1 MSSGVILNGGCA
13 AESFNLGTVE
23 GHREDPSGETYDEC
37 WEPEDLV
44 ATVQFLATLDDRLHV
59 MPSSSPDEPDPV
71 VVLSPFCPNDN
82 SNNSTN
88 NIISTEENDEADVGN
103 LGGTMDTTS
112 SSVEVEANEP
122 LLLPSSTTL
131 HSFGDASAPS
141 VALSD
146 ITAEENS
153 VSSAAQTPSSIEERS
168 IIRTSNKPAHLKRV
182 SFGSTKGSMVETLI
196 YENPHSDEGTSA
208 TPSGWNKTN
217 VSVKSKNLRSVIGSV
232 PESLPEETV
241 ALLSESARSASKV
254 RVTYFE
260 SKRPL
265 TLPSPEA
272 SDAEWDDMAE
282 PPPQQQQ
289 LNYTRQTSTES
300 GQDNPFRPDGD
311 LSREADEL
319 VELLRGG
326 RVSISEVLKNKEG
339 VPLQS
344 QPTFVDDE
352 QQQQQQQSPEQAVQL
367 SGSPPRNVSTP
378 SSPPT
383 SKAESPDGGRINGN
397 LTEQEKKA
405 AEAAESGA
413 IEVQRGVVAPVAGE
427 SQVEHVVIKKKSKC
441 QCCVIQ

>member
-1 MSSGVILNGGCA
+1 MSGYGVILNGGT
-13 AESFNLGTVE
+13 AENFTLGTVE
-23 GHREDPSGETYDEC
+23 GHQDPTGVTYDE

-44 ATVQFLATLDDRLHV
+44 ATVQFLATLDDRLPHSAYV
-59 MPSSSPDEPDPV
+59 IPGSSAEEAEGLV
-71 VVLSPFCPNDN
+71 ELSPFCN
-82 SNNSTN
+82 NNSTAV
-88 NIISTEENDEADVGN
+88 EEDDEADVN
-103 LGGTMDTTS
+103 LVETMNTTS
-112 SSVEVEANEP
+112 SSVEEANEP
-122 LLLPSSTTL
+122 LLSSTTL
-131 HSFGDASAPS
+131 LGDASAPS
-141 VALSD
+141 APSAALSD

-168 IIRTSNKPAHLKRV
+168 IIRTSNKPTHLKRV

-196 YENPHSDEGTSA
+196 YESPQTEEGPSATSA
-208 TPSGWNKTN
+208 GWSKTN
-217 VSVKSKNLRSVIGSV
+217 ISKSKNLRSVIGAV

-289 LNYTRQTSTES
+289 LNYTRQPSTES

-326 RVSISEVLKNKEG
+326 RVSISEVLKNKDG
-339 VPLQS
+339 S
-344 QPTFVDDE
+344 QQPEPTYIDE
-352 QQQQQQQSPEQAVQL
+352 EQPSSEQAVQV
-367 SGSPPRNVSTP
+367 SGSSPPRNTSTP
-378 SSPPT
+378 SSPA
-383 SKAESPDGGRINGN
+383 SKADSPDSGRINGN

-405 AEAAESGA
+405 AEAAESSSV
-413 IEVQRGVVAPVAGE
+413 EVQRGVVAPVAGE

>member
-1 MSSGVILNGGCA
+1 MSGYGVILNGGT
-13 AESFNLGTVE
+13 AENFTLGTVE
-23 GHREDPSGETYDEC
+23 GHQDSTGVTYDE

-44 ATVQFLATLDDRLHV
+44 ATVQFLATLDDRLPHSAYV
-59 MPSSSPDEPDPV
+59 SSSPEEAEGL
-71 VVLSPFCPNDN
+71 VVLSPFCN
-82 SNNSTN
+82 NNSTAV
-88 NIISTEENDEADVGN
+88 EEDDEADVN
-103 LGGTMDTTS
+103 LVGTMNTTS
-112 SSVEVEANEP
+112 SSVEEANEP
-122 LLLPSSTTL
+122 LLSSTTL
-131 HSFGDASAPS
+131 LGDASAPS
-141 VALSD
+141 AALSD
-146 ITAEENS
+146 ITAEEHS

-168 IIRTSNKPAHLKRV
+168 IIRTSNKPTHLKRV

-196 YENPHSDEGTSA
+196 YESPQTEEGPSATSA
-208 TPSGWNKTN
+208 GWSKSNI
-217 VSVKSKNLRSVIGSV
+217 SKSKNLRSVIGAV

-289 LNYTRQTSTES
+289 LNYTRQPSTES

-326 RVSISEVLKNKEG
+326 RVSISEVLKNKDG
-339 VPLQS
+339 S
-344 QPTFVDDE
+344 HQPEPTYIDE
-352 QQQQQQQSPEQAVQL
+352 QQPTSEQAAQV
-367 SGSPPRNVSTP
+367 SASPPPPRNTSTP
-378 SSPPT
+378 SSPA
-383 SKAESPDGGRINGN
+383 SKADSPDGGRINGN

-405 AEAAESGA
+405 AEAAESSA
-413 IEVQRGVVAPVAGE
+413 VEVQRGVVAPVAGE

>member
-168 IIRTSNKPAHLKRV
+168 IIRTSNKPAHLKRL
-182 SFGSTKGSMVETLI
+182 G
-196 YENPHSDEGTSA
+196 
-208 TPSGWNKTN
+208 
-217 VSVKSKNLRSVIGSV
+217 
-232 PESLPEETV
+232 
-241 ALLSESARSASKV
+241 
-254 RVTYFE
+254 
-260 SKRPL
+260 
-265 TLPSPEA
+265 
-272 SDAEWDDMAE
+272 
-282 PPPQQQQ
+282 
-289 LNYTRQTSTES
+289 
-300 GQDNPFRPDGD
+300 
-311 LSREADEL
+311 
-319 VELLRGG
+319 
-326 RVSISEVLKNKEG
+326 
-339 VPLQS
+339 
-344 QPTFVDDE
+344 
-352 QQQQQQQSPEQAVQL
+352 
-367 SGSPPRNVSTP
+367 
-378 SSPPT
+378 
-383 SKAESPDGGRINGN
+383 
-397 LTEQEKKA
+397 
-405 AEAAESGA
+405 
-413 IEVQRGVVAPVAGE
+413 
-427 SQVEHVVIKKKSKC
+427 
-441 QCCVIQ
+441 